1 MNNAAQSAK
10 IKRKGVS
17 KTNFGAA
24 ATDTASND
32 PMTTPKLHQLTEVHQ
47 TTIME
52 ENETLRGSM
61 DRHPGGSKL
70 GLQNNLAAH
79 ASNAKK
85 FNRV

>member
-10 IKRKGVS
+10 IKRKGVP
-17 KTNFGAA
+17 KTTNFGGA

-61 DRHPGGSKL
+61 DRHPGSKL
-70 GLQNNLAAH
+70 GL
-79 ASNAKK
+79 
-85 FNRV
+85 